1 MWEIGRTCP
10 LISAIFRDRCDQ
22 RGWSRWIL
30 GFSSKKE
37 KKKEKKE
44 RTSSFRGSFEE
55 RETMLLDEKQLGGRE
70 MWEIGKGN
78 DRGRGKYASG
88 SNVDGDA
95 IDYDLWRGNARIDG
109 PTDVLRFGKIW
120 CGENLD
126 VTRDRW
132 DGKFFEIPPPFHPL
146 FLIIPLMNDYH
157 EDRHTS
163 PVLIDLVNARLSFLN
178 SYKTQDNYAR
188 LLIYLSFS
196 GDASYLSSRGKVNI

>member
-37 KKKEKKE
+37 KKKKEKKE

-132 DGKFFEIPPPFHPL
+132 DGKFFEIPPPFIPCFWS
-146 FLIIPLMNDYH
+146 FLSWMIIT
-157 EDRHTS
+157 RIAS

-178 SYKTQDNYAR
+178 SYKTRDNYAR

-196 GDASYLSSRGKVNI
+196 GDASYLSSRGKLNI